1 MFTFI
6 NKKKNGIYI
15 DNVLIN
21 EKNDIIGSHHKI
33 CMVGFFFF
41 IVFPNFQD
49 PKNNICCFNN
59 YKESKCY

>member
-33 CMVGFFFF
+33 
-41 IVFPNFQD
+41 
-49 PKNNICCFNN
+49 
-59 YKESKCY
+59 SAW